1 MSSERAHRQIHAAL
15 DDWVQRCSN
24 ADVCEEDSSSVI
36 RLRSQTQ
43 VLGAFEREA
52 TEDTYTRQFEGNF
65 FCEAF
70 HKIRVGP
77 TVLIFH
83 GRRESVQLVCEDEG
97 RPREFRESCRCIVSE
112 SNGRCLWEFSA
123 EETSI
128 DQCRMNKQRHIN
140 IEAVIELIVTAGCPA
155 LSGSAVISFLVC
167 LAGERVAEYFQW
179 EMLKE
184 LDAAI
189 STEHS
194 RQVWLSSLRPHSHH
208 QAGILKRKW
217 SETITHVDN
226 VDNFSNPQRQR
237 TSTSFMNSILGKRG
251 RDTDSLV
258 VNKHYVLHTV

>member
-1 MSSERAHRQIHAAL
+1 MSSERAYREIHAAL
-15 DDWVQRCSN
+15 DDWVKKRSN
-24 ADVCEEDSSSVI
+24 ADVCEDSSSVI

-43 VLGAFEREA
+43 VLAAFEREA
-52 TEDTYTRQFEGNF
+52 TEDKYTRQFEGNF
-65 FCEAF
+65 FYEAF

-140 IEAVIELIVTAGCPA
+140 IEAIIELIVTAGCPA

-179 EMLKE
+179 EMLEE

-194 RQVWLSSLRPHSHH
+194 RQVWFSSLRPRSHH
-208 QAGILKRKW
+208 QAGMLKRKW
-217 SETITHVDN
+217 SETKTDVDN
-226 VDNFSNPQRQR
+226 FDNFSNPHRQR
-237 TSTSFMNSILGKRG
+237 TNMNSILGKRE